1 MTHAEARVDAFTDSE
16 FRIGKVLSKSL
27 SVFFQNFVTFTLIA
41 AVVALPVVLFGTMEP
56 GAQPTSAD
64 FAKIFGGV
72 AMMFFLSPLATAIIL
87 HAAFQHMRGR
97 PVRLTESVSGGLW
110 RFLPLLGVMFLF
122 GLGVSLGL
130 LLLIVPGLILMAIW
144 YVAVPACVVEKT
156 GPIQSLRRSRELT
169 KGYRWKIFALVII
182 VYIVGI
188 IGNNVVVLLA
198 TALAGTTG
206 QIGAMIVWQGVAGGF
221 GSVLIAVAYYYLRVA
236 KEGVDVEQIASVFD

>member
-16 FRIGKVLSKSL
+16 FRIGKVLSKSM

-41 AVVALPVVLFGTMEP
+41 GVVALPTVAFSVMEP
-56 GAQPTSAD
+56 GAQPTPED
-64 FAKIFGGV
+64 IYKVFG
-72 AMMFFLSPLATAIIL
+72 AIALMFFLSPLATAIIL

-97 PVRLTESVSGGLW
+97 PVSLTESISGGLW

-130 LLLIVPGLILMAIW
+130 LLLIVPGLILMSMW
-144 YVAVPACVVEKT
+144 YVSVPACVVEKT
-156 GPIQSLRRSRELT
+156 GPIRSLGRSRELT

-182 VYIVGI
+182 VYIVSI
-188 IGNNVVVLLA
+188 IGNNLVVLLA
-198 TALAGTTG
+198 TTLGGMAG
-206 QIGAMIVWQGVAGGF
+206 QIGAMIIWQGVAGGF